1 MKEIKEFQIDALIK
15 IIIDPESKDIRQ
27 VFKTSNNAERTITDE
42 TKNSER
48 NLHPVRN

>member
-27 VFKTSNNAERTITDE
+27 VFKTSNNVERKNTDE
-42 TKNSER
+42 IKNSKR
-48 NLHPVRN
+48 NIYPVRN